1 MAMGAAAM
9 CGFEYFQPSARRKIG
24 WKNCWLR
31 GKSEEK
37 KTDDFRIDQRPQKRK
52 RKRKKK
58 HEKESPSS
66 SSNQIKNQSFFL
78 FCF

>member
-52 RKRKKK
+52 RKKK